1 MINSDVLGEV
11 DTSMDHNKVEP
22 SKVLMSLVIGEFE
35 RETQN
40 RSGPNWL
47 NEVFEAAEI
56 LLLRKTKLDDQRLLD
71 EFGVIR
77 SRGQSTISV
86 LREAEVGQVIEV
98 VGNLISLGDSSFEI
112 KLTARDCKT
121 QVHHFVFHSI
131 EMIVSSRTQELT
143 KMPPT
148 LFRQLSLIL
157 E

>member
-77 SRGQSTISV
+77 SRGQATSSKHKASMLSRV
-86 LREAEVGQVIEV
+86 FYFGCFQQQVAVGEMWHEHWMT
-98 VGNLISLGDSSFEI
+98 SFTLKPHR
-112 KLTARDCKT
+112 KL
-121 QVHHFVFHSI
+121 SI
-131 EMIVSSRTQELT
+131 IFT
-143 KMPPT
+143 KSHIACRSFPQANDQT
-148 LFRQLSLIL
+148 L
-157 E
+157 